1 MSRVLPIF
9 AFLSLATAV
18 SAQERRFARSLE
30 AETLGKGCFE
40 LQQWATLDM
49 EKDGETYRDV
59 TLREVFAYGF
69 TDTITGIAS
78 FNSRFL
84 TVSDTRGVEGGTE
97 FDIGGS
103 LEIRWQA
110 LDPDADFIGCL
121 LSAEGTS
128 LGHRAGGIGRLAL
141 SKTFGDFRVAL
152 NGVYEYMREEVDPP
166 GGDDTTI
173 TEYVVDGSFGAA
185 YAISSVFTIG
195 VEAVNTHTFDGSF
208 GETTSNVTFAGP
220 TLHVAAGDFWA
231 TVSWMQQLGS
241 EEDLDLVRHEKY
253 FIRVIVG
260 FSF

>member
-1 MSRVLPIF
+1 MSRTLPIIACL
-9 AFLSLATAV
+9 AFATAA
-18 SAQERRFARSLE
+18 SAQERRFSRSLE

-49 EKDGETYRDV
+49 EKEGETYRDI

-69 TDTITGIAS
+69 TDTIQGVAS

-84 TVSDTRGVEGGTE
+84 TVADTRGFENDRD

-110 LDPDADFIGCL
+110 FDPEDDFIGCL
-121 LSAEGTS
+121 LSAEGTL
-128 LGHRAGGIGRLAL
+128 LGHRAGGVGRLAL

-152 NGVYEYMREEVDPP
+152 NGVYEYAREEVDLID
-166 GGDDTTI
+166 GDTTI
-173 TEYVVDGSFGAA
+173 TEYVVDGTFGAA

-208 GETTSNVTFAGP
+208 GETTSNVTFAGA
-220 TLHVAAGDFWA
+220 TLHAALGDFWA

-253 FIRVIVG
+253 FIRLIIG